1 MSSWFSTRQINII
14 LSYQH
19 ICNNQIIWRMFQC
32 VGQHRYLFSV
42 SSLIME
48 AILAS
53 DVVPLS
59 ECLLLKKKIS
69 RTLSLFFLPGYEKFT
84 EALSLNILTDHY
96 SPQAWIHSYCST
108 LTESRSL
115 LYITA
120 PSFCTA
126 EIVFSNNSNFSPCK
140 WINQKWVPYASVK
153 ISKKNHYTLSDGTP
167 WLSRNLNVAGFIIP
181 PTPLAAHLT

>member
-1 MSSWFSTRQINII
+1 MYGNNYHYWQLRQNMSSWFSTRQINII

-32 VGQHRYLFSV
+32 IGQHRYLFSV

-69 RTLSLFFLPGYEKFT
+69 RTLSLFFLQGYEKFT

-126 EIVFSNNSNFSPCK
+126 EIVFSNNS
-140 WINQKWVPYASVK
+140 
-153 ISKKNHYTLSDGTP
+153 ISALVNESTKNEFHML
-167 WLSRNLNVAGFIIP
+167 LLR
-181 PTPLAAHLT
+181 

>member
-1 MSSWFSTRQINII
+1 MEIIIIIGSYGKNMSSWFSTRQINII

-59 ECLLLKKKIS
+59 ECLLLQKENFQNTVIVLPS
-69 RTLSLFFLPGYEKFT
+69 RVRKVHWSALPE
-84 EALSLNILTDHY
+84 Y
-96 SPQAWIHSYCST
+96 SD
-108 LTESRSL
+108 RSL
-115 LYITA
+115 QSTSMNSQLLFNSNRITILVIYN
-120 PSFCTA
+120 CTK
-126 EIVFSNNSNFSPCK
+126 FLHCRNCFLNNS
-140 WINQKWVPYASVK
+140 
-153 ISKKNHYTLSDGTP
+153 ISALGNESTKNEFHML
-167 WLSRNLNVAGFIIP
+167 LLR
-181 PTPLAAHLT
+181 

>member
-1 MSSWFSTRQINII
+1 MEIIIIIGSYGKNMSSWFSTRQINII

-96 SPQAWIHSYCST
+96 SPQAWIHTYCST
-108 LTESRSL
+108 L
-115 LYITA
+115 TA

-126 EIVFSNNSNFSPCK
+126 EIVFSNNS
-140 WINQKWVPYASVK
+140 
-153 ISKKNHYTLSDGTP
+153 ISALVNESTKNEFHML
-167 WLSRNLNVAGFIIP
+167 LLR
-181 PTPLAAHLT
+181 